1 MIGKTWEI
9 IESVK
14 VIVRSMAEENRQKW
28 LLDKDWAK
36 KDPRYDMCEGVSL
49 IPLQPLAMPPI
60 DAPKQG
66 PGFH

>member
-1 MIGKTWEI
+1 
-9 IESVK
+9 
-14 VIVRSMAEENRQKW
+14 MAEENRQKW